1 MMATKFVKGEVVKV
15 NTVIPQGPVEKL
27 RMDEDGVF
35 WYQISWTDVNGDAQI
50 RWFRED
56 ELVAVD

>member
-1 MMATKFVKGEVVKV
+1 MATKFVKGEVIKV
-15 NTVIPQGPVEKL
+15 STVVPQGPVEKL

-35 WYQISWTDVNGDAQI
+35 WYQISWTDINGEAQI

-56 ELVAVD
+56 ELVAVN

>member
-15 NTVIPQGPVEKL
+15 NTVVPEGPVEKL

-35 WYQISWTDVNGDAQI
+35 WYQISWTDINDVSQT

-56 ELVAVD
+56 ELIAVN